1 MASQQLRRSRTIAAV
16 THTAVCAVVQTM
28 TYMRSTRRYALPL
41 CAAPRVGCAIRL
53 IQCGLCGPLK
63 PLQHGSA
70 NLKQTPVGTSRAHAS
85 TDAHGTPLMK
95 TASAANFGTPCRVEL
110 APLTELFKAHAS
122 GLVY

>member
-1 MASQQLRRSRTIAAV
+1 M

-28 TYMRSTRRYALPL
+28 TYMRSTRRYALAATVRR
-41 CAAPRVGCAIRL
+41 AAPHVGCAIRL

-110 APLTELFKAHAS
+110 APLIELSKAHAS